1 MIGTV
6 NDAEMIRLYQQR
18 DEQALTET
26 KKRYEAL
33 CMTVA
38 YNILGNREDAEECV
52 NDALMRLWQAIPP
65 AEPVSLGA
73 YLLTAVRN
81 AARDRLTYQ
90 KAQRRGSGLLA
101 ESIEELS
108 DCLPSADHPD
118 RMIESI
124 ALRDALNRFLSALK
138 PTPRMIFLRRYWLC
152 LSVKEVAAETGCS
165 VSRVNMSLLRT
176 RKKLKDFLE
185 KEELL

>member
-1 MIGTV
+1 M

-38 YNILGNREDAEECV
+38 YNLLGNREDAEECV

-138 PTPRMIFLRRYWLC
+138 PTARMIFLRRYWLC

-165 VSRVNMSLLRT
+165 FSRVNMSLLRT

-185 KEELL
+185 QEELL